1 VAHKRNVHRTDRVLA
16 SPVEGQAIRLGRQ
29 LLVELFRLHLD
40 VAPWL
45 RPARFAHTDAA
56 AVVAVFA
63 PAAAPMS
70 TFRAAAPMSTFR
82 AASALRRRRVSP
94 RPGCSEVPSSATVA
108 DANTASGAWRAT
120 PLI

>member
-1 VAHKRNVHRTDRVLA
+1 MAHKRNVHRTDRVLA

-70 TFRAAAPMSTFR
+70 TFRAA
-82 AASALRRRRVSP
+82 SALRRRRVSP